1 MEFDKVIEARRSV
14 RHYRSDAVPES
25 AVQAMMDAARLGP
38 SGMNVQPWRFAIVRS
53 AAARAALA
61 DATPSR
67 FIGEAPVIIVCCA
80 DREAFAASDARYAG
94 FMTPEVV
101 NEQLTIASSI
111 AMTHLMLKAADL
123 GLGSCWIGLFDEQA
137 VRAAACIDE
146 RYAVKALLSVGYP
159 ADEPPARQRLGVEEL
174 VLRAAE

>member
-14 RHYRSDAVPES
+14 RKYRRDAVPGE
-25 AVQAMMDAARLGP
+25 AVRAMIEAARLGP
-38 SGMNVQPWRFAIVRS
+38 SGMNAQPWRFAVVRD
-53 AAARAALA
+53 AEARAALA

-80 DREAFAASDARYAG
+80 DREAFAAPDGRYAG
-94 FMTPEVV
+94 FMTPDVV
-101 NEQLTIASSI
+101 SEQLTIASSI

-123 GLGSCWIGLFDEQA
+123 GLGSCWIGLFDEEA
-137 VRAAACIDE
+137 VRAAAGIGA

-159 ADEPPARQRLGVEEL
+159 ADETPARQRLGAEEL
-174 VLRAAE
+174 ILNSME